1 MRIEPTPFFVRM
13 LKRLAK
19 KYPSITADVR
29 ALAQSLEENPTQ
41 GTALRHGAYKI
52 RLAIRSKNKGK
63 SSGSRVITCVRVQHD
78 VVYLLDIYDKS
89 DRENIS
95 DKELDTLIDQIDE
108 LED

>member
-41 GTALRHGAYKI
+41 GTALGRGAYKI

-63 SSGSRVITCVRVQHD
+63 SGGSRVITCVRVQQY

-95 DKELDTLIDQIDE
+95 DEELDMLIDQIDA